1 MRIGIKFFMLPFITI
16 LLMEKKR
23 DIITLNKKAW
33 NNAVKIYEQ
42 AKYGKLNALA
52 ELFCEKLPE
61 SVLILDV
68 GSGTGLP
75 FAKYFIDKGF
85 KVLGIDISAKMVKL
99 AQENVPEAEFREL
112 SMTDLDYNN
121 KFDGIFSNYSMLCLS
136 PPFFKDVASRLI
148 KALKTNGLLY
158 IALNE
163 PREAEQNL
171 DEQVFVEVMGQE
183 MYSRAY
189 TEREVL
195 EIFTPLGLTLL
206 KEHRETVQSKEF
218 GVENCMRFIFK
229 KIAS

>member
-1 MRIGIKFFMLPFITI
+1 MLPYITI

-33 NNAVKIYEQ
+33 NNTAKIYEQ

-52 ELFCEKLPE
+52 ELFCEKIPK
-61 SVLILDV
+61 SALILDV

-85 KVLGIDISAKMVKL
+85 KVLGVDISAQMVKL

-121 KFDGIFSNYSMLCLS
+121 KFDGIFSNYSMFCLN
-136 PPFFKDVASRLI
+136 PPLFKDVASKLV
-148 KALKTNGLLY
+148 KALKINGLLY

-171 DEQVFVEVMGQE
+171 DEQVFVEVMGHE

-206 KEHRETVQSKEF
+206 KVHRETVQSKEF

-229 KIAS
+229 KITS

>member
-1 MRIGIKFFMLPFITI
+1 MLPYITI

-33 NNAVKIYEQ
+33 DNAAKIYEQ

-52 ELFCEKLPE
+52 ETFCEKLPE
-61 SVLILDV
+61 NALILDV

-85 KVLGIDISAKMVKL
+85 KVLGVDISAQMVKL

-112 SMTDLDYNN
+112 SMTDLNYNN

-136 PPFFKDVASRLI
+136 PPLFKDVASRLV
-148 KALKTNGLLY
+148 KSLKNNGLLY

-163 PREAEQNL
+163 PSEVEQNL
-171 DEQVFVEVMGQE
+171 DEDVFIEVMGQE

-189 TEREVL
+189 SEKEVL
-195 EIFTPLGLTLL
+195 ECFTRLGLSLL
-206 KEHRETVQSKEF
+206 KIIREIVKSEEF
-218 GVENCMRFIFK
+218 GIEYCMRFLFK
-229 KIAS
+229 KLPLKNDKKRN